1 MKKVCALNF
10 LLLAFLISCD
20 YPNHI
25 HYTVVNKTN
34 DSLSL
39 RYSYRTSFL
48 SDEIKDSAFVILENQ
63 EDTLFTLRMTSSTV
77 FNPELADTMN
87 HIYGIELVR
96 LSDHV
101 RIKKDIQLRKN
112 WEYIKKGRNIA
123 VLELVIS
130 DSDF

>member
-1 MKKVCALNF
+1 
-10 LLLAFLISCD
+10 
-20 YPNHI
+20 
-25 HYTVVNKTN
+25 
-34 DSLSL
+34 
-39 RYSYRTSFL
+39 
-48 SDEIKDSAFVILENQ
+48 
-63 EDTLFTLRMTSSTV
+63 MTSSTV